1 MHRIPKNHVL
11 ETEGKMNL
19 STEKTPQ
26 QKLSKF
32 CLENVSAVNVTHLP
46 IHNLKVVA
54 RACDELNQQA
64 GHNKAI
70 PHVAARNIKNEQE
83 LEDFIKFCISK
94 GINKA
99 LVIGGSTARKETNV
113 FNNDVA
119 VANIL
124 KDANITVDCGI
135 YPQNETAVEIKT
147 KLDFFEN
154 AITQLCMNPDAINNL
169 PLLDSIRIGVPSM
182 CSVKGIY
189 KYLKLCGNDS
199 YKYIFKNWMALN
211 YLGSDGIRVDKFI
224 QKLKFSN
231 YHIYNF
237 GKLDKT
243 ISKLLKH

>member
-1 MHRIPKNHVL
+1 
-11 ETEGKMNL
+11 MNL

-32 CLENVSAVNVTHLP
+32 SLDSVSAVNVTHLP
-46 IHNLKVVA
+46 IHDLKAVA

-64 GHNKAI
+64 GYNKAV
-70 PHVAARNIKNEQE
+70 PHVAARNIKNKQE
-83 LEDFIKFCISK
+83 LEDFIKFCTSK

-99 LVIGGSTARKETNV
+99 LVIGGSTPRKENNV
-113 FNNDVA
+113 FNNDITVA
-119 VANIL
+119 TIL
-124 KDANITVDCGI
+124 KDANIIADCGI
-135 YPQNETAVEIKT
+135 YPQNETTLEIKT
-147 KLDFFEN
+147 KLNIFEN
-154 AITQLCMNPDAINNL
+154 AITQLCMNPNAINNL
-169 PLLDSIRIGVPSM
+169 PLLDTIRIGVPSM

-199 YKYIFKNWMALN
+199 YKYIFKNWMALH
-211 YLGSDGIRVDKFI
+211 YLGSEGIKVDKFI

-243 ISKLLKH
+243 ISKLLNH